1 MLFFG
6 LGEVNCYH
14 KWARK
19 DEVNTLREYNSEELR
34 GDGAGF
40 HQKSGVPV
48 MYGLRWEEIWELE
61 SHIGNAMRGSLVCV
75 WVCVDLGV
83 RVDRVASSE

>member
-1 MLFFG
+1 
-6 LGEVNCYH
+6 
-14 KWARK
+14 
-19 DEVNTLREYNSEELR
+19 
-34 GDGAGF
+34 
-40 HQKSGVPV
+40 